1 MIDLDFSRLDPHGTG
16 LDKETPRG
24 LLADDWKQKL

>member
-1 MIDLDFSRLDPHGTG
+1 MIDLDFSGPDPHGTG
-16 LDKETPRG
+16 LDKETLRA